1 MEKISEISLP
11 KMLKLPE
18 ELKAV
23 KISVDP
29 RKTAVIVIDMQNDF
43 IEEKGKLYVPRSEK
57 LIKPI
62 KSILDKAREAGA
74 TIIYT
79 QDWHHEDDPEF
90 EVWGE
95 HALADSWGAEIVEE
109 LKPKEGEFVVR
120 KPSYDAFYGTPL
132 EHILRY
138 RGLENLILT
147 GVLANI
153 CVLHTAGS
161 AAMRGYRLIIP
172 VDCILALN
180 EFDYALSLRQMSFIY
195 KAKLTRSDMMKFG

>member
-29 RKTAVIVIDMQNDF
+29 RKTAVMVIDMQNDF

>member
-1 MEKISEISLP
+1 
-11 KMLKLPE
+11 MLKLPE

-29 RKTAVIVIDMQNDF
+29 RKTAVMVIDMQNDF

-79 QDWHHEDDPEF
+79 QDWHHGDDPEF

>member
-1 MEKISEISLP
+1 MEKISKISLP

-18 ELKAV
+18 ELRAV
-23 KISVDP
+23 KVSVDP
-29 RKTAVIVIDMQNDF
+29 RKTAVMIIDMQNDF

-79 QDWHHEDDPEF
+79 QDWHHDDDPEF

-109 LKPKEGEFVVR
+109 LKPKEGEFVVK

>member
-1 MEKISEISLP
+1 
-11 KMLKLPE
+11 MLKLPE

-79 QDWHHEDDPEF
+79 QDWHHDDDPEF

-95 HALADSWGAEIVEE
+95 HA
-109 LKPKEGEFVVR
+109 
-120 KPSYDAFYGTPL
+120 
-132 EHILRY
+132 
-138 RGLENLILT
+138 
-147 GVLANI
+147 
-153 CVLHTAGS
+153 
-161 AAMRGYRLIIP
+161 
-172 VDCILALN
+172 
-180 EFDYALSLRQMSFIY
+180 
-195 KAKLTRSDMMKFG
+195 

>member
-1 MEKISEISLP
+1 
-11 KMLKLPE
+11 MLKLPE

-29 RKTAVIVIDMQNDF
+29 RKTAVMVIDMQNDF

-90 EVWGE
+90 KVWGE